1 MKWKCKHCGIILNEN
16 ECHICR
22 EPFSNKELKKLLKNK
37 NDIKIKKTIGV
48 LSVDLKVKLT
58 LWSAIKMR
66 IAGINNVL
74 NKKKTNKN
82 RQTLK
87 S

>member
-1 MKWKCKHCGIILNEN
+1 M
-16 ECHICR
+16 
-22 EPFSNKELKKLLKNK
+22 LKNK

>member
-1 MKWKCKHCGIILNEN
+1 M
-16 ECHICR
+16 
-22 EPFSNKELKKLLKNK
+22 LKNK

-74 NKKKTNKN
+74 NKKKPIKIGKRLNPEYF
-82 RQTLK
+82 LK
-87 S
+87 KSV